1 VEKKIIQL
9 PVTQSSS
16 DYTFSATGFSI
27 AKKIYSKLPYDE
39 QRKLQSLDGRS
50 RANCI
55 HPDSDCK
62 GCEIKDHIPPLCG
75 AASLMAEIVKL
86 EV

>member
-1 VEKKIIQL
+1 MEKKIIQF
-9 PVTQSSS
+9 PVTQSDS

-27 AKKIYSKLPYDE
+27 VKEIYSKLPYDE

-50 RANCI
+50 RANWI
-55 HPDSDCK
+55 RPDFDCK
-62 GCEIKDHIPPLCG
+62 DCELKDHKPPLCG